1 MTKQLLITIAG
12 SAVAVAALFAQT
24 SQMGNAFQHSSSMGL
39 TGATPV
45 RIEGAQIGPVVG
57 KPFSAT
63 EVRRTVQTLSDGTHV
78 NHSDTTR
85 FYRDSQGRMRAES
98 PNRVEIFDPVSGLE
112 YDLSPESKTYKTSAI
127 PDKTASMLLAVV
139 GSTSW
144 TSFSSHSTE
153 GNLEVGHAQSR
164 AHQSPNPPV
173 TEDLAPQVVNGLSV
187 KGSRI
192 TNTIP
197 VGAFGNDREV
207 KVVNERWYSDD
218 LKVLVKSSNSDPR
231 FGVTTYELTD
241 IAQGA
246 PDPALFQVPPD
257 YTQKTDT
264 RHGTH

>member
-1 MTKQLLITIAG
+1 MTKQLFITMAG
-12 SAVAVAALFAQT
+12 SALAAAALYAQT
-24 SQMGNAFQHSSSMGL
+24 SPIGNSFQHSSSMGFP
-39 TGATPV
+39 GATPV

-85 FYRDSQGRMRAES
+85 FYRDAQGRMRAES

-112 YDLSPESKTYKTSAI
+112 YDLSPERRTYKTSAI

-144 TSFSSHSTE
+144 TSFSSDSPE
-153 GNLEVGHAQSR
+153 GDLEARHAKVR
-164 AHQSPNPPV
+164 ARQSPTPPV
-173 TEDLAPQVVNGLSV
+173 TEDLAPQVLNGLSV

-207 KVVNERWYSDD
+207 KVVNERWYSGD

-231 FGVTTYELTD
+231 FGVTTYELID

-257 YTQKTDT
+257 YMQRT
-264 RHGTH
+264 TH

>member
-1 MTKQLLITIAG
+1 MTKQLFITMAG
-12 SAVAVAALFAQT
+12 SALAAAGLYAQT
-24 SQMGNAFQHSSSMGL
+24 SSRGNAFQHSGSFGFP
-39 TGATPV
+39 GATPV

-85 FYRDSQGRMRAES
+85 FYRDAQGRMRAES

-112 YDLSPESKTYKTSAI
+112 YDLNPESKTYKTVVI

-144 TSFSSHSTE
+144 TSFSSDSPE
-153 GNLEVGHAQSR
+153 GEVGARQAKVRARQS
-164 AHQSPNPPV
+164 AAPPV
-173 TEDLAPQVVNGLSV
+173 TEDLAPQVINGISA

-207 KVVNERWYSDD
+207 KVVNERWYSED

-231 FGVTTYELTD
+231 FGVTTYELVD

-246 PDPALFQVPPD
+246 PDPGLFQAPPD
-257 YTQKTDT
+257 YTQ
-264 RHGTH
+264 RAAH